1 MTNLTNAEY
10 GNNKPSNEL
19 EILEE
24 STKILRKIDSPQLLK
39 FFKTA

>member
-10 GNNKPSNEL
+10 ENNKPSNEL

-24 STKILRKIDSPQLLK
+24 STKILRKIDPPQLLK
-39 FFKTA
+39 FFETA